1 MVRVKRYAGVIG
13 AVVGLTFVVGVVG
26 AVAVEKPTTSQA
38 TCVTAECHA
47 DYSKQTYVHGP
58 VSLGDCKSCHTE
70 ADPNA
75 HTYSLTRQGND
86 LCEYCHLDQT
96 TKQHIHEPLKTGD
109 CTQCHDPH
117 TGENRALLL
126 EPTTAKLCQKCHETG
141 MDVKFPHGPV
151 AVGECSICHASH
163 SADRENLL
171 LDEPTSLCFS
181 CHVITKEE
189 LGKFEFVHEPARNDC
204 VGCHNPHG
212 ANNWKMVK
220 SDAPELCY
228 ACHADIQDMAEN
240 SAHKHTAVT
249 EKDGCLQCHTP
260 HASTVQF
267 SLKAA
272 PMSLCVSCHDEPVT
286 AENDEVI
293 PSFTAQIEDKAF
305 LHGPVAQKD
314 CEGCHST
321 HGSAHFRLLIKDYP
335 RLFYAPFSVDNYALC
350 FNCHPDSLVLTERT
364 AELTDFRNG
373 DRNLHYVH
381 VNKED
386 RGRTCRSCHATHA
399 SDLPKHIRQS
409 VPYGAWDLP
418 IQFRK
423 TETGGG
429 CQPGCHL
436 PLAYDRQTPVA
447 YETQ

>member
-1 MVRVKRYAGVIG
+1 MIRVRRYAGAAGLVLALVA
-13 AVVGLTFVVGVVG
+13 AVCAWGV
-26 AVAVEKPTTSQA
+26 ERPTTSQT

-47 DYSKQTYVHGP
+47 DYGRKTYVHGP
-58 VSLGDCKSCHTE
+58 VGLGDCKSCHE
-70 ADPNA
+70 EVDPNA
-75 HTYSLTRQGND
+75 HTYALTREGTD
-86 LCEYCHLDQT
+86 LCEYCHLDQS
-96 TKQHIHEPLKTGD
+96 TKKHVHEPLTTGD

-117 TGENRALLL
+117 SSEDRNLLL
-126 EPTTAKLCQKCHETG
+126 EPTTAKLCQRCHETG

-151 AVGECSICHASH
+151 AVGECTICHASH
-163 SADRENLL
+163 SADHENLL
-171 LDEPTSLCFS
+171 VDDATDLCFS

-189 LGKFEFVHEPARNDC
+189 LDKFEFVHEPARNDC

-220 SDAPELCY
+220 SDAPQLCY
-228 ACHADIQDMAEN
+228 SCHEDIMQVAEN

-249 EKDGCLQCHTP
+249 EKDGCLHCHTP

-267 SLKAA
+267 SLKDT
-272 PMSLCVSCHDEPVT
+272 PMSLCVSCHDEPVKT
-286 AENDEVI
+286 DTEEVI
-293 PSFTAQIEDKAF
+293 ASFTAQVENKAF

-321 HGSAHFRLLIKDYP
+321 HGSEHFRLLIKDYP

-381 VNKED
+381 VNKAD

-399 SDLPKHIRQS
+399 SDLPKHIRET

-423 TETGGG
+423 TGTGGG

-436 PLAYDRQTPVA
+436 PLSYDREAPVVYA
-447 YETQ
+447 VQ